1 MKNIKKIGWG
11 LPVITVCI
19 ALATVPSCK
28 KEGQGLS
35 LNALPKPDF
44 EVVTGSNANNL
55 VLVNKTN
62 VPSIAYWKVSTGTSL
77 QGDSAKLGLVFAG
90 SYTVKLIVTAQGGID
105 SVSKTITVATSD
117 PTACVNTPLGFLAS
131 CTKKTWKLLPE
142 AGAYK
147 VGEGAGNGNWWSS
160 GAGDV
165 TGRSCEFN
173 DEYTFSFNAEGTFAY
188 DNKGDFYADG
198 SLGHN
203 TYACEPTENYTAA
216 QKPWGSGTFAFSFA
230 PGAGVKGLGQLT
242 VKGLGA
248 HIGLQK
254 VYNGGENASGP
265 QSSAITYDVLEMS
278 HNDAGNYDVLRL
290 GVGIGGAGWWTFA
303 LRSY

>member
-1 MKNIKKIGWG
+1 MKKIQKISYG
-11 LPVITVCI
+11 LPVMAVCI
-19 ALATVPSCK
+19 GLASIYSCK

-35 LNALPKPDF
+35 LNQLPKPDF

-55 VLVNKTN
+55 VLVNKTD
-62 VPSIAYWKVSTGTSL
+62 VPSIAYWKVSTGASL

-90 SYTVKLIVTAQGGID
+90 TYTVKMIVTAQGGID
-105 SVSKTITVATSD
+105 SVTKTITIASSD
-117 PTACVNTPLGFLAS
+117 PTACVNTPLGFLAG
-131 CTKKTWKLLPE
+131 CTQKTWKLLPE

-165 TGRSCEFN
+165 AGRSCEFN
-173 DEYTFSFNAEGTFAY
+173 DEYTFSFNAVGTFTY

-198 SLGHN
+198 SLGNN
-203 TYACEPTENYTAA
+203 TSGCEPTANYTAA
-216 QKPWGSGTFAFSFA
+216 QKPWGSGTFTYSFT
-230 PGAGVKGLGQLT
+230 PGAGVKGLGQIT

-278 HNDAGNYDVLRL
+278 ANPAGYSVLRV
-290 GVGIGGAGWWTFA
+290 GVNIGGAGWWTFA